1 MPPVSANNPG
11 SAPAAAPATP
21 STALSA
27 VFRRLASEPPT
38 SAARARPAEP
48 PPEATPELPP
58 VEPPQ
63 TIGFEPVEAP
73 AAAAVS
79 VAPPIEPFVPK
90 TEDLAALA
98 PLAPV
103 PIAVLDA
110 EIAPPLAPEPPA
122 PVEPPSP
129 LFPAPPPPAEQSPT
143 PQQPAMQQPAAPQPG
158 APAVMAVAPAAISAV
173 DRAGRE
179 HVPRNRRLYRRVQLA
194 AELEVDGAPCSL
206 IDVSVGGFAATGLP
220 AVAANTTA
228 PVTLRLVID
237 GIEVGTELKARII
250 YANPSRSSGRFIDPS
265 ASQVA
270 FLRYLVTWRGESVG
284 AVGATTLLDAI
295 SGAADRA
302 AAGGSLEHFNA
313 APKERWWAGLV
324 GRKVAPPR

>member
-1 MPPVSANNPG
+1 V
-11 SAPAAAPATP
+11 
-21 STALSA
+21 
-27 VFRRLASEPPT
+27 
-38 SAARARPAEP
+38 
-48 PPEATPELPP
+48 ATPELPP
-58 VEPPQ
+58 AEPPQ

-73 AAAAVS
+73 VETAVS

-103 PIAVLDA
+103 PISMLDA
-110 EIAPPLAPEPPA
+110 EIAPPPAPELQA

-129 LFPAPPPPAEQSPT
+129 LSPAAPHPPAQQSPT
-143 PQQPAMQQPAAPQPG
+143 AQQPAVQQPAAPQPG
-158 APAVMAVAPAAISAV
+158 TPSVMAVAPAAISAV

-265 ASQVA
+265 ASQIA

-295 SGAADRA
+295 SGAAERA
-302 AAGGSLEHFNA
+302 AAGGSLEHLNA
-313 APKERWWAGLV
+313 TPKERWWAGLV

>member
-1 MPPVSANNPG
+1 M
-11 SAPAAAPATP
+11 
-21 STALSA
+21 
-27 VFRRLASEPPT
+27 
-38 SAARARPAEP
+38 
-48 PPEATPELPP
+48 
-58 VEPPQ
+58 
-63 TIGFEPVEAP
+63 GFEPVEAP
-73 AAAAVS
+73 AVTAVS

-110 EIAPPLAPEPPA
+110 EIERERAPPAPEPQA
-122 PVEPPSP
+122 PVMPPSP
-129 LFPAPPPPAEQSPT
+129 PYPAAPHPSAEQSPT
-143 PQQPAMQQPAAPQPG
+143 AQQPAVQQPAASQP
-158 APAVMAVAPAAISAV
+158 ATTPVNAVAPAAISAV

-194 AELEVDGAPCSL
+194 AELEVDGTPCSL

-228 PVTLRLVID
+228 LVTLRLVID

-265 ASQVA
+265 ASQIA

-295 SGAADRA
+295 SGAADRVA
-302 AAGGSLEHFNA
+302 ASGSLEHLNA

>member
-1 MPPVSANNPG
+1 
-11 SAPAAAPATP
+11 
-21 STALSA
+21 
-27 VFRRLASEPPT
+27 LASEPPT
-38 SAARARPAEP
+38 PAARARPAEP
-48 PPEATPELPP
+48 PPEAPPEPPP

-63 TIGFEPVEAP
+63 TIGFEPVEVP
-73 AAAAVS
+73 AATAVS

-103 PIAVLDA
+103 PTAVL
-110 EIAPPLAPEPPA
+110 EIEPERAPAPEPQA
-122 PVEPPSP
+122 PVEPPNPPS
-129 LFPAPPPPAEQSPT
+129 PAPPHLPAEQSPMA
-143 PQQPAMQQPAAPQPG
+143 QQAAVQQAAAPQPG

-265 ASQVA
+265 ASQIA

-302 AAGGSLEHFNA
+302 AAGGSLEHLNA

>member
-1 MPPVSANNPG
+1 VSANNPG
-11 SAPAAAPATP
+11 SAPAAALATP

-27 VFRRLASEPPT
+27 VFRRLASEPPALAART
-38 SAARARPAEP
+38 QPAEAPSAAI
-48 PPEATPELPP
+48 PELPP

-63 TIGFEPVEAP
+63 TIGFEPVEASV
-73 AAAAVS
+73 ATAVS

-103 PIAVLDA
+103 PISMLDA
-110 EIAPPLAPEPPA
+110 EIAPPPAPELQA

-129 LFPAPPPPAEQSPT
+129 LSPAAPHPPAEQSPT
-143 PQQPAMQQPAAPQPG
+143 AQQPAVQQPAAPQPG

-265 ASQVA
+265 ASQIA

-295 SGAADRA
+295 SGAAERA

>member
-1 MPPVSANNPG
+1 VSANNPG
-11 SAPAAAPATP
+11 SAPATAPATP

-27 VFRRLASEPPT
+27 VFRRLASEPPAP
-38 SAARARPAEP
+38 AARARPAEP
-48 PPEATPELPP
+48 PPEATPEPPP
-58 VEPPQ
+58 VEPPL
-63 TIGFEPVEAP
+63 TIGFEPIEAP
-73 AAAAVS
+73 ATTAVS

-110 EIAPPLAPEPPA
+110 EIEPERAPPPA
-122 PVEPPSP
+122 LEPPSP
-129 LFPAPPPPAEQSPT
+129 LSPATPHPPAEQSPT
-143 PQQPAMQQPAAPQPG
+143 AQQPAVQQPAAPQPG

-194 AELEVDGAPCSL
+194 AEIEVDGAPCSL
-206 IDVSVGGFAATGLP
+206 IDVSVGGFAATGIP

-265 ASQVA
+265 ASQIA

-295 SGAADRA
+295 SGAADRP